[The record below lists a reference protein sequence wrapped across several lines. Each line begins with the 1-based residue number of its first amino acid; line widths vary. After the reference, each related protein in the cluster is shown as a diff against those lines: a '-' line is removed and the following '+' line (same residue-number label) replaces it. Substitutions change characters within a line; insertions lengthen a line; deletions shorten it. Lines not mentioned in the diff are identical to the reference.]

1 MREPDYR
8 KRPVVLAL
16 LSAAAAL
23 VLIGRLFS
31 LQVLHGAEY
40 TESFEESVTREVPI
54 PAKRGRILDRDG
66 NVLAETKTSQCVTI
80 VDTTGNSREE
90 NARLN
95 RIIQDTLEIMD
106 ENGDGPD
113 LSFDISWDGSSYQ
126 FDLDGQEL
134 LRFRA
139 DVYGYPLTDTL
150 SEEEKNS
157 SAEDIVL
164 MLADRYRIEKDMT
177 SSKKSVLLLNTVAAR
192 YNLALNAFQKY
203 IPTELA
209 KDVSAETVRALLARN
224 DLDGVSVGNN
234 YERVYSDSLYFSNVT
249 GYISQISSSELSS
262 TDGNYHAGDSIG
274 KVGIEAYM
282 EETLRGTA
290 GLREISVDNLGREKS
305 ELSYTRPV
313 DGDDVVLTIDSGLQ
327 RAAYRILEKN
337 IRDIILSKM
346 TDRIIDFEIT
356 EETDGSDI
364 QIPAADVYASILCY
378 VIDRDHFY
386 SDDASESEQQM
397 LGILDSYLDS
407 VKTGISSELTSVRTP
422 YNGLTKEYREYC
434 TYIVRALY
442 DRGVIS
448 RDLIDTDDDVY
459 DEWTYDGTAPMGDF
473 LYHAAEEGWIDTEAL
488 GTSSGSAD
496 GIFSALVDYI
506 LDEPCEDYSFGDIVC
521 RYMAKSGAVPGDL
534 VCMILF
540 DQEIFDPSESVRSE
554 VESGNSRAAYDYV
567 RDLIKR
573 NELTPGQ
580 LHLYPF
586 SGSVVITDPY
596 SGEVLALVSYP
607 GYDCNLITDSGYM
620 WQIVRDP
627 SRPMLDHATQQRTAP
642 GSTFKMVTA
651 AAGISE
657 GVVSASDSLQCDDV
671 FDKID
676 PSPACWI
683 YPRGHGWQNLQNA
696 IYNSCNM
703 YFYEVG
709 YRLGEEDGSFD
720 NETGIDILQ
729 KYCAMYGLD
738 RKSGVEIEEADPSVA
753 TRDVVRAAI
762 GQSNNGYTTAALAR
776 YVAAVATQGELYDL
790 TLLVDTQ
797 DKEGNVIEKFG
808 HKPQE
813 AVEMPEEY
821 WSSVSEGMRR
831 VCANRSEFSSVRRT
845 NEDGYSERVTSA
857 GKTGTAQQAVDAPNH
872 ALFLGY
878 APFEDPEIAVAVR
891 IPNGYSSGYAALT
904 ASQIMQYYFD
914 PDTLSSIL
922 NIDDIPNYENGD

>member
-1 MREPDYR
+1 MKEPDLK
-8 KRPVVLAL
+8 KRPVILAA
-16 LSAAAAL
+16 LSAIAAL
-23 VLIGRLFS
+23 ILIGRLFS

-40 TESFEESVTREVPI
+40 TESFEESVTRKVSI
-54 PAKRGRILDRDG
+54 PARRGRILDRDG
-66 NVLAETKTSQCVTI
+66 NVLAESKAARSVTI
-80 VDTTGNSREE
+80 VDTTGNSLDE

-95 RIIQDTLEIMD
+95 RIIQDTLQIIDRNSD
-106 ENGDGPD
+106 EVSLDFG
-113 LSFDISWDGSSYQ
+113 ISWNGSGYA
-126 FDLDGQEL
+126 FDLEGAEL

-150 SEEEKNS
+150 SEEERGS

-177 SSKKSVLLLNTVAAR
+177 SSKQSLLLLNTVAAR
-192 YNLALNAFQKY
+192 YHLALNAFQKY

-209 KDVSAETVRALLARN
+209 KDVSDGTVNEILNRS
-224 DLDGVSVGNN
+224 DLDGVSIGNR
-234 YERVYSDSLYFSNVT
+234 YRRVYYDSVYFSDIT
-249 GYISQISSSELSS
+249 GYTGEISSSELSE
-262 TDGNYHAGDSIG
+262 TDGDYSAGDTIG
-274 KVGIEAYM
+274 KVGIEAHM
-282 EETLRGTA
+282 EETLRGSS

-305 ELSYTRPV
+305 ELSYTRPE
-313 DGDDVVLTIDSGLQ
+313 DGNDVVLTIDSDLQ

-346 TDRIIDFEIT
+346 TDSITSFEIT

-364 QIPAADVYASILCY
+364 QIPAADVYAS
-378 VIDRDHFY
+378 
-386 SDDASESEQQM
+386 DDASEAEQQM
-397 LGILDSYLDS
+397 RGILDSYLDS
-407 VKTGISSELTSVRTP
+407 VKVGISSELASVRTP
-422 YNGLTKEYREYC
+422 YDELTAEYREYC

-442 DRGVIS
+442 DRGVLV
-448 RDLIDTDDDVY
+448 RDRIDTDDEIY
-459 DEWTYDGTAPMGDF
+459 DEWTYDGTAPMGSF
-473 LYHAAEEGWIDTEAL
+473 LYHAAEEGWIDRDIL
-488 GTSSGSAD
+488 GTSSED
-496 GIFSALVDYI
+496 TDEVFDALIDYV
-506 LDEPCEDYSFGDIVC
+506 LDEPCEDYSFSDIVC
-521 RYMAKSGAVPGDL
+521 RYMAKSGAVLGDL
-534 VCMILF
+534 VCRILF
-540 DQEIFDPSESVRSE
+540 DQEIFDPNETVRDEIENGS
-554 VESGNSRAAYDYV
+554 SRAAYNYI

-573 NELTPGQ
+573 NELTAGQ

-607 GYDCNLITDSGYM
+607 GYDCNRLTDSDYM

-627 SRPMLDHATQQRTAP
+627 SRPMLNHATQQRTAP

-657 GVVSASDSLQCDDV
+657 GVVTTTESLRCSGP

-683 YPRGHGWQNLQNA
+683 YPDGHGWQNMQNA

-709 YRLGEEDGSFD
+709 YRLGETEGSFD
-720 NETGIDILQ
+720 NEVGIDVLA
-729 KYCAMYGLD
+729 KYSSMYGLD
-738 RKSGVEIEEADPSVA
+738 RRSGVEIEEADPSVA

-776 YVAAVATQGELYDL
+776 YVAAVATEGELYDL
-790 TLLVDTQ
+790 TLLTKTT
-797 DKEGNVIEKFG
+797 DKDGNLLEEFG
-808 HKPQE
+808 SKPQE
-813 AVEMPEEY
+813 DIEMPEEY
-821 WSSVSEGMRR
+821 WESVREGMRR
-831 VCANRSEFSSVRRT
+831 VCANRSVFSSIRRT
-845 NEDGYSERVTSA
+845 TEEGGTERVTSA

-878 APFEDPEIAVAVR
+878 APLEDPEIAIAVR
-891 IPNGYSSGYAALT
+891 IPNGYSSNYAALV

-914 PDTLSSIL
+914 PDTLSSTL